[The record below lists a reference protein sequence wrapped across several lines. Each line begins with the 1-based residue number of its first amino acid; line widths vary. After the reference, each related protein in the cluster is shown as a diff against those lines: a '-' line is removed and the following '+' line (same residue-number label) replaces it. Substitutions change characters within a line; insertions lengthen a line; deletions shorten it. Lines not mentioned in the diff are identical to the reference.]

1 MYKLLLLI
9 ATYYLQ
15 ISWHDM
21 NLKLTL
27 GLQFDK
33 WSWSMNLSTWS
44 RDFFY
49 KWVLVSKFYTVL
61 LPNILR
67 PNINF
72 VAGVK
77 DDISTTIQKILETN
91 SSFYTKQR
99 TTGKVEFL
107 FFSSFKLIL
116 TKFSFWQEDQAL
128 GYNSMKF

>member
-21 NLKLTL
+21 NLKFTL

-91 SSFYTKQR
+91 SSFYTTQR